1 MLEALITGSYYFI
14 VIIIGFFVLKV
25 LLSDITSKQKLIL
38 SSIAICFSI
47 ILKYFTSLFLDW

>member
-1 MLEALITGSYYFI
+1 MLEALIIGSYYFI

-47 ILKYFTSLFLDW
+47 ILESFTSLY

>member
-25 LLSDITSKQKLIL
+25 MLRDITSKKKLIL
-38 SSIAICFSI
+38 SSIAICFSV
-47 ILKYFTSLFLDW
+47 ILKYFTSLF